1 MNKQELFLV
10 IVLAAILFVPMIFTA
25 YNLYKI
31 DKWFQRVEQRLDSA
45 EQKVE
50 KKS

>member
-1 MNKQELFLV
+1 MNKQELLLV
-10 IVLAAILFVPMIFTA
+10 VALSVAISTPLIFTV